1 MREGGRGLRLN
12 TPQIVR
18 HTEDRIVDVTT
29 IEDVT
34 TIADLRVTTRTD
46 EEDEDNNDHVEEVDH
61 HRNSSYVVV

>member
-1 MREGGRGLRLN
+1 MREGGRGSRLN
-12 TPQIVR
+12 TLQIVR

-34 TIADLRVTTRTD
+34 TFEDLRVTMRTD
-46 EEDEDNNDHVEEVDH
+46 EDEDNNDHVEEEEDH